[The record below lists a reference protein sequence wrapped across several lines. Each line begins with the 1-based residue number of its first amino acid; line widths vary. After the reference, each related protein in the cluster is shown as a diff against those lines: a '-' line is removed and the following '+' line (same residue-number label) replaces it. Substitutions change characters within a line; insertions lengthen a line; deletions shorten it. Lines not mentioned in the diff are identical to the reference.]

1 MKYTNMPFPKAKAK
15 EPSLDTKD
23 DKNRK
28 GRVEKTY
35 IELMEQPVAFTNA
48 IEKLEKEQ
56 ETLISQLKKKN
67 RITNIILIG
76 CGDSWFVGNGIN
88 FVLEELMQCACT
100 SMQAFEFLHY
110 PTRNIT
116 DHTLVIGQS
125 SGGSTSAVLDSLQFA
140 KERGA
145 YTIGLTNTNNAKIE
159 EIADWT
165 FVIPVLR
172 KGWPTQATTS
182 AMGCIVKLGCTISK
196 RFDLNGSFAENIE
209 NELSRI
215 PALMQEAIEENQEKI
230 KSFAMQQAHLTYVQA
245 TGSGPSFAVAQ
256 IAAAKLKELCPV
268 HACAYPIEEFHHYR
282 SLKKNDLLILVS
294 PQKRAKQREI
304 DTAIVGAYDGGVI
317 VVIGD
322 SLHPEMEKVT
332 DLFCKVPEVSEYLT
346 ALVSSIPTHL
356 FSYYLADAKFKLGIG
371 YQGE

>member
-1 MKYTNMPFPKAKAK
+1 MPFPKAKAK

-23 DKNRK
+23 DEKRK
-28 GRVEKTY
+28 ERVAKTY
-35 IELMEQPVAFTNA
+35 VELMEQPVAFTNTL
-48 IEKLEKEQ
+48 EKLEKEQ
-56 ETLISQLKKKN
+56 ETLIHRLKDKKS
-67 RITNIILIG
+67 IANIILIG
-76 CGDSWFVGNGIN
+76 CGDSWFVGNGIS
-88 FVLEELMQCACT
+88 FALEEMMQCECT
-100 SMQAFEFLHY
+100 SMQAFEFQHY
-110 PTRNIT
+110 PSRNIS

-145 YTIGLTNTNNAKIE
+145 FTIGLTNTDNAKIAE
-159 EIADWT
+159 VADWT
-165 FVIPVLR
+165 FVIPVSR

-182 AMGCIVKLGCTISK
+182 AMGCIVKLGCAISK
-196 RFDLNGSFAENIE
+196 TFDLNSRFAEDIE
-209 NELSRI
+209 KELSRI
-215 PALMQEAIEENQEKI
+215 PALMQAAIEENQEKI
-230 KSFAMQQAHLTYVQA
+230 KSFAMQQAHLTYIQA
-245 TGSGPSFAVAQ
+245 TGSGPSLSVAQ

-304 DTAIVGAYDGGVI
+304 DTAVVGAYDGGVI
-317 VVIGD
+317 LVIGD

-346 ALVSSIPTHL
+346 ALVFSIPPHL
-356 FSYYLADAKFKLGIG
+356 FAYYLADAKFKLGIG
-371 YQGE
+371 YPGE